1 MAAVDAQFY
10 WMSAQVPNDQFLLY
24 AFDRAPADLG
34 HAIEQVCRR
43 AGACPDLGMRV
54 EDGCAPTY
62 PQWVPVAV
70 GPEHVVRHDRADH
83 SWDDCLAAVVGL
95 AGDQLD
101 VRRMPWRLHVFTPV
115 VGIPGVRGPGA
126 VAVMQV
132 AHALADGA
140 RASAMAAWLF
150 GRAVPVPEVAPAP
163 VGFLPWRAVDAA
175 RAHRRWQDG
184 SGHDSDSL

>member
-1 MAAVDAQFY
+1 LTVEAAPLEA
-10 WMSAQVPNDQFLLY
+10 SL
-24 AFDRAPADLG
+24 RS
-34 HAIEQVCRR
+34 
-43 AGACPDLGMRV
+43 
-54 EDGCAPTY
+54 
-62 PQWVPVAV
+62 AV

-95 AGDQLD
+95 AGEQLD

-150 GRAVPVPEVAPAP
+150 GRATPVPEVASPP
-163 VGFLPWRAVDAA
+163 VGFLPWRAKLDSGSLRVCAA
-175 RAHRRWQDG
+175 PGDSRVR
-184 SGHDSDSL
+184 SG